1 VKAQGFEIEATGRI
15 AADTK
20 LTAGFTSM
28 SLKGPDGKDIYEW
41 VPRRTLK
48 LLADTRVAGLP
59 KLRVGSGLRWQSDVT
74 KVAGAHQ
81 DAYVLVDAF
90 AAYELTD
97 KATLRLNVRNL
108 ADKKYLRTVTYG
120 AIYGAPRAA
129 ALTLEY
135 KL

>member
-1 VKAQGFEIEATGRI
+1 MTTLSNI
-15 AADTK
+15 ANQITVADTK

-28 SLKGPDGKDIYEW
+28 KLTGPDGNDIYEW
-41 VPRRTLK
+41 IPRRTLK
-48 LLADTRVAGLP
+48 LLADTRVGALP
-59 KLRVGSGLRWQSDVT
+59 KLRVGSGLRWQSAVS
-74 KVAGAHQ
+74 KMAGANQ

-97 KATLRLNVRNL
+97 KATLRLNVKNL
-108 ADKKYLRTVTYG
+108 LDKKYIRSVTYG
-120 AIYGAPRAA
+120 AIYGAPRTA